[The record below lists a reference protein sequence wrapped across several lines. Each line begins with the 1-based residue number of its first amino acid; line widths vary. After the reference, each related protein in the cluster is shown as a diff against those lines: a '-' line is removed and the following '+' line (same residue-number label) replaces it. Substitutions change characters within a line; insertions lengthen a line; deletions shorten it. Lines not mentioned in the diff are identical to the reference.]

1 MAWPRSR
8 GDAERASMTRR
19 DDGGNAR
26 QPTATNED
34 RQPADPAAALP
45 LDPSLGAG
53 DLRWVIDALATR
65 RDEVLRR
72 WTEAVGEQEFHAGH
86 RPRTVADDIPRLYD
100 ALLAYLRRGA
110 PPWRNP
116 GAPFDDEAVLAA
128 ARSHAQAR
136 ADQGLE
142 PGEIVTEFRLLRREI
157 WRALRGQ
164 ISPAAPHP
172 DVISTEFLVNDALDG
187 AIAVGLAAL
196 GAKIEEM
203 REDFLVTTIHE
214 VRQPITAI
222 RGTAQFAGRLLARP
236 QIDTEQVAA
245 LLEQIVRHADRMSGL
260 LDVLADAS
268 RAALGHLELNR
279 ERVDLRDLVQDAIA
293 TLAPADARRVQLRLP
308 SGNEP
313 AGEWDRRRL
322 RQVVTN
328 LLTNAAKYSPPEQPI
343 EVSISADER
352 ELSLSV
358 RDHGIGLT
366 PEDLAEVFRRYFRGR
381 EAVADRIEG
390 LGLGLYLSRQIIDA
404 HGGRIWAESDGPGSG
419 TTFSFALPRE
429 IPTPVE
435 DDDR

>member
-1 MAWPRSR
+1 
-8 GDAERASMTRR
+8 MTLRE
-19 DDGGNAR
+19 DGENAR
-26 QPTATNED
+26 QPTATNGDHEEAG
-34 RQPADPAAALP
+34 QGTALP
-45 LDPSLGAG
+45 LDPSLPEA
-53 DLRWVIDALATR
+53 DLRWVVDALAAR

-72 WTEAVGEQEFHAGH
+72 WTDAVAEQAFHSG
-86 RPRTVADDIPRLYD
+86 RRTRAVADDIPRLYD
-100 ALLAYLRRGA
+100 TLLAYLRRGA
-110 PPWRNP
+110 PPWRDP
-116 GAPFDDEAVLAA
+116 GAPFEDEAVLAA

-164 ISPAAPHP
+164 LNPAAPHP

-236 QIDTEQVAA
+236 QIDTEQVTE
-245 LLEQIVRHADRMSGL
+245 LLEQIVRHADRMTGL

-268 RAALGHLELNR
+268 RAALGHLELSR
-279 ERVDLRDLVQDAIA
+279 ERVDLRDLVQDSIA
-293 TLAPADARRVQLRLP
+293 TLTPADARRVQVRLL
-308 SGNEP
+308 SGDDP
-313 AGEWDRRRL
+313 AGEWDRPRL

-328 LLTNAAKYSPPEQPI
+328 LLTNAAKYSSPDQPI
-343 EVSISADER
+343 EVSISAAER
-352 ELSLSV
+352 ELRLSV
-358 RDHGIGLT
+358 RDHGIGLA
-366 PEDLAEVFRRYFRGR
+366 PDDLTEVFRRYFRSR
-381 EAVADRIEG
+381 VAVADGIEG

-404 HGGRIWAESDGPGSG
+404 HGG
-419 TTFSFALPRE
+419 
-429 IPTPVE
+429 
-435 DDDR
+435 